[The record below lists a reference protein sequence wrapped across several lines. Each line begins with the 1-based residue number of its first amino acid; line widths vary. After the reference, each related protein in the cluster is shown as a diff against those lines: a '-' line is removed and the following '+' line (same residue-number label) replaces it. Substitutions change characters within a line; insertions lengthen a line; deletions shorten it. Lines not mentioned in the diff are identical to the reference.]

1 MFEDPALFA
10 GEGLSRYCHFAVISC
25 ARKRPQKRS
34 GTTLHSVS
42 VHCTVSGGSIFAVVS
57 FIPTHNHC
65 VLVTLEYWI
74 FIHGP
79 GVRTV
84 CFSIPPPS
92 PSPPPHETDR
102 AWTATRDDRYGVK
115 VPQVIFYHLK
125 CRPCAFVYT
134 FPRGSTQTFLR
145 FLSIKCCKRGRE
157 KNARR
162 PSFFFSIPCTRQ
174 PCHPAGLL
182 CCLFEDVCR
191 LASLSM
197 SCVCTGSFCMGNFHV
212 AVFLWCVSLVLR
224 QDYRGSVG
232 SLISPGGAVVSW
244 IICSFGRRFCPSP
257 STCGVSEIWPWMK
270 IRSAGREKLSQHLFF
285 CGELWVENFIANCIS
300 VWLRPFLHSCT
311 HREIL
316 HGWENHRGPLVLSF
330 SDTRSCAKFAINQ
343 SIDQFT
349 GVINQSTTRKENSAG
364 EYFFDPELRWIW
376 ACKSFVSVLTTG
388 IQRILRGRT
397 LKSTAGKSS
406 LHIAHCPLPSEA
418 CTHTH
423 FVWAARLFGA
433 YSPWFPNIACIIFL
447 LRSGLLEW
455 DSAWQIR
462 RTK

>member
-1 MFEDPALFA
+1 M
-10 GEGLSRYCHFAVISC
+10 
-25 ARKRPQKRS
+25 
-34 GTTLHSVS
+34 
-42 VHCTVSGGSIFAVVS
+42 
-57 FIPTHNHC
+57 
-65 VLVTLEYWI
+65 
-74 FIHGP
+74 
-79 GVRTV
+79 
-84 CFSIPPPS
+84 
-92 PSPPPHETDR
+92 
-102 AWTATRDDRYGVK
+102 
-115 VPQVIFYHLK
+115 
-125 CRPCAFVYT
+125 YT

-330 SDTRSCAKFAINQ
+330 SDTRNCAKFAVNQ
-343 SIDQFT
+343 SINRST
-349 GVINQSTTRKENSAG
+349 YSVNQSINHSKRKLRWRIFFLIRNCAEFERANRLCLFWRLESSVFYEVERWNWLQENS
-364 EYFFDPELRWIW
+364 FFTLPTVQLNVYTHSFCLGGKIIRCLFVVVSKYRVHNFFVAIW
-376 ACKSFVSVLTTG
+376 TTG
-388 IQRILRGRT
+388 MGLCMTNSGNESEFPYGITRIILLWDLESPRPDLGRS
-397 LKSTAGKSS
+397 LAYLAMFSS
-406 LHIAHCPLPSEA
+406 VFSDD
-418 CTHTH
+418 
-423 FVWAARLFGA
+423 
-433 YSPWFPNIACIIFL
+433 S
-447 LRSGLLEW
+447 SG
-455 DSAWQIR
+455 
-462 RTK
+462 